1 MDELLIKMNEIVKS
15 LNETF
20 EIDPVIVE
28 DGDEE
33 IVSGLKIKSL
43 KNDGKDFIENLFELI
58 SAVIENSSEYELAYK
73 QEEGLVIVKKEKE
86 VTFFNEDN

>member
-15 LNETF
+15 LNKTF

-43 KNDGKDFIENLFELI
+43 KNDGKDFIENLFDLI

>member
-20 EIDPVIVE
+20 KIDPVIVE

-43 KNDGKDFIENLFELI
+43 KNDGKDFIENLFDLI

>member
-1 MDELLIKMNEIVKS
+1 MLFRS
-15 LNETF
+15 
-20 EIDPVIVE
+20 
-28 DGDEE
+28 DEE

-43 KNDGKDFIENLFELI
+43 KNDGKDFIENLFDLI

>member
-1 MDELLIKMNEIVKS
+1 MEELLNKMNEIVK
-15 LNETF
+15 LMNDTF

-33 IVSGLKIKSL
+33 IGSSLKIKSI
-43 KNDGKDFIENLFELI
+43 KNDGEDFIESLFELI
-58 SAVIENSSEYELAYK
+58 STVVENSSEYELAYK

-86 VTFFNEDN
+86 VTFFNNN

>member
-33 IVSGLKIKSL
+33 IVSGLKIKYL
-43 KNDGKDFIENLFELI
+43 KNDGKDF
-58 SAVIENSSEYELAYK
+58 IENSSEYELAYK

>member
-1 MDELLIKMNEIVKS
+1 MEELLIKMNEIVK
-15 LNETF
+15 LMNDTF
-20 EIDPVIVE
+20 EIDPIIVE

-33 IVSGLKIKSL
+33 IVSGLKIKSI

-58 SAVIENSSEYELAYK
+58 STVVENSSEYELAYK

-86 VTFFNEDN
+86 VTFFNNN

>member
-15 LNETF
+15 LNKTF

-43 KNDGKDFIENLFELI
+43 KNDGKDFIENLFDLI

-86 VTFFNEDN
+86 VTFFNEND

>member
-33 IVSGLKIKSL
+33 IVSGLKISPTVTAIPEYLL
-43 KNDGKDFIENLFELI
+43 KMMEKILLKIYLI
-58 SAVIENSSEYELAYK
+58 
-73 QEEGLVIVKKEKE
+73 
-86 VTFFNEDN
+86 

>member
-1 MDELLIKMNEIVKS
+1 MEELLNKMNEIVK
-15 LNETF
+15 LMNDTF

-33 IVSGLKIKSL
+33 IVSGLKIKSI
-43 KNDGKDFIENLFELI
+43 KNDGEDFIESLFELI
-58 SAVIENSSEYELAYK
+58 STVVENSSEYELAYK

-86 VTFFNEDN
+86 VTFFNNN

>member
-43 KNDGKDFIENLFELI
+43 KNDGKDFIEN
-58 SAVIENSSEYELAYK
+58 SSEYELAYK

-86 VTFFNEDN
+86 VTFFNEND